1 MDVEVR
7 RLGLVEYRA
16 AWDLQR
22 ELAKDVR
29 PDRGILLLLEHPPV
43 FTLGRNGKASN
54 VLDAG
59 GIPVVRV
66 DRGGDVTYHGPGQLV
81 GYPLLDV
88 RRIGVRRF
96 VEGLEGSLVDC
107 LAALG
112 VAARRKPGCVGVWT
126 AKGKIA
132 SIGVRVS
139 RGISTHGFALNVSND
154 LAPFARI
161 HPCGQPGCAVTS
173 VSAELGRAVTPSEA
187 ADRFRLRFGRGVIK
201 S

>member
-7 RLGLVEYRA
+7 RLGLVEYGA

-22 ELAKDVR
+22 ALAKDVT
-29 PDRGILLLLEHPPV
+29 PDRGFLLLLEHPPV
-43 FTLGRNGKASN
+43 FTLGRNGKPSN

-59 GIPVVRV
+59 DIPVVRV

-81 GYPLLDV
+81 GYPILDV
-88 RRIGVRRF
+88 RRIGPRRF
-96 VEGLEGSLVDC
+96 VEGLEASLVDV
-107 LAALG
+107 LKATG
-112 VAARRKPGCVGVWT
+112 VDARRKRACVGVWT

-132 SIGVRVS
+132 SIGVRIS
-139 RGISTHGFALNVSND
+139 RGVSTHGFALNVSND

-161 HPCGQPGCAVTS
+161 NPCGVPGCALTS
-173 VSAELGRAVTPSEA
+173 VSAELGRAVPVEEV
-187 ADRFRLRFGRGVIK
+187 ADRFRLRFAKHMLK

>member
-7 RLGLVEYRA
+7 RLGLVEYGA

-22 ELAKDVR
+22 ALARDVT
-29 PDRGILLLLEHPPV
+29 PDRGFLLLLEHPPV

-54 VLDAG
+54 VLDPG
-59 GIPVVRV
+59 DIPVVRV

-81 GYPLLDV
+81 GYPILDV
-88 RRIGVRRF
+88 RRLGVRRF
-96 VEGLEGSLVDC
+96 VEGLELSLVDC
-107 LAALG
+107 LAAMG
-112 VAARRKPGCVGVWT
+112 VDARRKRGCVGVW
-126 AKGKIA
+126 APKGKIA

-139 RGISTHGFALNVSND
+139 RGVSTHGFALNVSND

-161 HPCGQPGCAVTS
+161 NPCGQPGCAVSS
-173 VSAELGRAVTPSEA
+173 VAAELGRGVTTGEVV
-187 ADRFRLRFGRGVIK
+187 DRFRLRFGARMIE